1 MRKAGG
7 VHRYAKPW
15 KPGFVHRCAKPGF
28 FVIFLSA
35 ACIDRLPDQD
45 LRILTATPDA
55 KLSADLL
62 WNAFKDN
69 AGDAR
74 RAYFGKVVEVT
85 GTATVVGT
93 DAPTERF
100 VLFGQEDGKFG
111 VRANLLDDTAKDVLS
126 SIPESRRMTLR
137 CFCEGLDGHVILK
150 SCVRP

>member
-1 MRKAGG
+1 MRNAGLLLLLLL
-7 VHRYAKPW
+7 AT
-15 KPGFVHRCAKPGF
+15 
-28 FVIFLSA
+28 

-45 LRILTATPDA
+45 LRILAATTPDM

-62 WNAFKDN
+62 WKAFKDN
-69 AGDAR
+69 AGEAR
-74 RAYFGKVVEVT
+74 RLYFGKVVEVT
-85 GTATVVGT
+85 GTATVIGT

-111 VRANLLDDTAKDVLS
+111 VRANLLDDRAREILS
-126 SIPESRRMTLR
+126 SIPDNKRITLR